1 MLLLFLVRE
10 MNFNLLIGKQQEYTN
25 PNAEIEESI
34 LNEFKKN
41 FNDKLEIQHNCKDY
55 TTLANETGDVV
66 RLKYG
71 QNSKWV
77 KILIVNRDKYF
88 DDPLFSEETK
98 KNQIMWKST
107 INTIEDLDKYIEIIK
122 DTLEKIK

>member
-1 MLLLFLVRE
+1 
-10 MNFNLLIGKQQEYTN
+10 MNFDLLIGKKQEYEN

-34 LNEFKKN
+34 LIDYAKN
-41 FNDKLEIQHNCKDY
+41 FDYETTIEHNCKDY
-55 TTLANETGDVV
+55 TTLKYNNYDII

-71 QNSKWV
+71 SISKWIQIF
-77 KILIVNRDKYF
+77 ILDRKKYV
-88 DDPLFSEETK
+88 DNPLFATQK
-98 KNQIMWKST
+98 NKNQIMWKST